1 VAAGAAE
8 RLLTDSCAIAH
19 SYADAHCVSPS
30 HGSKLRLRAA
40 DLQRLRR
47 SVAKS
52 PGKSSSGVYLR
63 ASRLADWRFSFTA
76 VSGQEV
82 SRASATGDVVHARE
96 KSYAAYADS
105 NRTLKWGCRSI
116 RTLHHWRISAMRGN
130 GRYLRSSRVKKY
142 PRATPLAIAGL
153 LFALSRLSGF
163 SRGKAIRRYL
173 SVIASRV
180 QDEPMTRSR
189 VGCIW
194 YPNWKVVIITASS
207 ASNTVPQVTSRF
219 QVEI

>member
-1 VAAGAAE
+1 M
-8 RLLTDSCAIAH
+8 
-19 SYADAHCVSPS
+19 SPS

-153 LFALSRLSGF
+153 LFALVDCL
-163 SRGKAIRRYL
+163 
-173 SVIASRV
+173 
-180 QDEPMTRSR
+180 D
-189 VGCIW
+189 
-194 YPNWKVVIITASS
+194 
-207 ASNTVPQVTSRF
+207 
-219 QVEI
+219 